1 MQVER
6 RRLIVGGAGALALA
20 LIRGVDAQS
29 DAQPGAQSGAQ
40 SGDKVIAVVARKFV
54 FLPNRITLKRG
65 EPVVLEFTAPEVVMG
80 FNVPAL
86 KLRTDIVPGEVA
98 RLRLQPA
105 QAGTFDFLCDIFCGD
120 GHEGMTGQLI
130 VVA

>member
-1 MQVER
+1 MRIER

-20 LIRGVDAQS
+20 LIRGVD
-29 DAQPGAQSGAQ
+29 AQSGAQ

-86 KLRTDIVPGEVA
+86 KLRTDIVPGQVA

-105 QAGTFDFLCDIFCGD
+105 QAGTFNFLCDIFCGD